1 VLPCRAHN
9 KDEYKE
15 NPLYA
20 KEAGKAAAKGVSD
33 QMLELQQHAALPRA

>member
-20 KEAGKAAAKGVSD
+20 KEAGKAAAKSVS
-33 QMLELQQHAALPRA
+33 AIN